1 MESKLDRTVETVKS
15 LLEHIASS
23 FNPLTGN
30 QIVFTREGFEPF
42 FDVVEELANEV
53 SILETERQRLS
64 EVNADLEHKL
74 DIQKQL
80 VEVSITEVDKL
91 ILKVKD
97 LEAQLDVL
105 RKMNDAQAKMLL
117 DETYEAHY
125 DPCTRQKIITKKMMS
140 SDGMVYKQIMRHPD
154 FEKFDNPTDY
164 AINA

>member
-1 MESKLDRTVETVKS
+1 MESKIDRTVETVKTV
-15 LLEHIASS
+15 LEYITSK
-23 FNPLTGN
+23 FNPITGN
-30 QIVFTREGFEPF
+30 RIEITKEGFEPF
-42 FDVVEELANEV
+42 VEIVDELANEV

-97 LEAQLDVL
+97 LESQLDML

-117 DETYEAHY
+117 QEEAYY
-125 DPCTRQKIITKKMMS
+125 DPHSRQKVVTKKMMS
-140 SDGMVYKQIMRHPD
+140 STGMIYTQISRHLD
-154 FEKFDNPTDY
+154 FEEFDNTTDY